1 MTPELTTLAS
11 TILHWVVGTL
21 LAFAVASFVWQFMLP
36 GRRIGRDL
44 AQARK
49 QLEVLKAN
57 GPVLELDRLR
67 NEVMV
72 SDALRHAWDEYRD
85 TLHGQKQANEMGML
99 EVTRWRATSM
109 ANGFFTDQAL
119 IEAPLRTEFY
129 KHLPGILTGVGIIGT
144 FSGLIIG
151 LQGFK
156 VTDDAEV
163 VRRSLETLILSVG
176 GAFVVSAS
184 AIALAI
190 LVTWIE
196 KLTINRRYTELE
208 ALCGQIDSLFDTGAG
223 EEYLQRLVEASET
236 SATQTMQMKESLVT
250 DLKQVLTELTQQQIA
265 TMTSTSTNLG
275 QVISTSLTE
284 GLAEPLTRISNAVQA
299 VGSSQGEAVNKL
311 LTDVLGGFTAQMDTM
326 FGSQMRGMNE
336 MLVQTANTIQTASL
350 RFEQLAG
357 QMEQAGAGAADAMAK
372 RMDEALQQMQARQS
386 EANDQMRL
394 FIDQLKNNVANGQ
407 SESADMTMG
416 MMKELSESTGALV
429 KSLQDQ
435 AHNAQ
440 KAQSSQQN
448 ERDAQMQ
455 ALMEQLKSSMAKNQ
469 GESADATV
477 RLLGQLGDTTGS
489 LIKSLR
495 DQSHNAQQ
503 AQSAQQSERDVQMQ
517 ELMEELKSSMAKSQG
532 ESADAT
538 VRLLGQLGDTTGS
551 LIKGLQYQSHN
562 AQQAQSAQQSERD
575 AQMQAL
581 MEQLNS
587 SMAKSQGE
595 SADATVRLLGKL
607 GETTDNLLNVLQNQS
622 YAAQQE
628 HSKRQAELAAQ
639 TAELLNRQGEQVG
652 RLGDAVQQASVAMRE
667 AIERIQTATN
677 TNVERMGL
685 GAERL
690 LGASG
695 KLSDNLGTMKAASDG
710 LGTMAEKLNASA
722 GTLSSALTATQQT
735 LGDQKSVRDA
745 LALMVTDLRSTVEN
759 AKREASMTSELV
771 NSLQEA
777 SHRLTEAQRSADTYL
792 EGVTDVLGEAHGAFA
807 KQMEVTLRE
816 GNRVFHQELAQA
828 TGLLKGAIQ
837 ELGDV
842 LENLPTSA

>member
-1 MTPELTTLAS
+1 MTPEQIALAP
-11 TILHWVVGTL
+11 TILHWVVGAFLTL
-21 LAFAVASFVWQFMLP
+21 AILSFIWQFIVP
-36 GRRIGRDL
+36 GLRIGRDL
-44 AQARK
+44 TKAQR
-49 QLEVLKAN
+49 QLKVLKAA
-57 GPVLELDRLR
+57 GPVLDLDRVR
-67 NEVMV
+67 KEAMV

-85 TLHGQKQANEMGML
+85 TLHGQKQPNEMGVL
-99 EVTRWRATSM
+99 EVSRWRATSM

-129 KHLPGILTGVGIIGT
+129 KHLPGILTGLGIIGT
-144 FSGLIIG
+144 FAGLIVG

-156 VTDDAEV
+156 VTDDAQV
-163 VRRSLETLILSVG
+163 VRNSLETLILSVG
-176 GAFVVSAS
+176 GAFIVSAA
-184 AIALAI
+184 AITLAI
-190 LVTWIE
+190 TVTWIE
-196 KLTINRRYTELE
+196 KVTVNLRYTQLE
-208 ALCGQIDSLFDTGAG
+208 AMCGLIDSLFDTGAG

-265 TMTSTSTNLG
+265 TMTATSANLG

-299 VGSSQGEAVNKL
+299 VGTSQGEAVNKL
-311 LTDVLGGFTAQMDTM
+311 LTDVLGGFTAQMDSI

-394 FIDQLKNNVANGQ
+394 FIEQLKNNVVNGQ
-407 SESADMTMG
+407 SESAELTMG
-416 MMKELSESTGALV
+416 MMKELSDSTGALV

-435 AHNAQ
+435 TH
-440 KAQSSQQN
+440 
-448 ERDAQMQ
+448 
-455 ALMEQLKSSMAKNQ
+455 
-469 GESADATV
+469 
-477 RLLGQLGDTTGS
+477 
-489 LIKSLR
+489 
-495 DQSHNAQQ
+495 
-503 AQSAQQSERDVQMQ
+503 SAQR
-517 ELMEELKSSMAKSQG
+517 
-532 ESADAT
+532 T
-538 VRLLGQLGDTTGS
+538 
-551 LIKGLQYQSHN
+551 
-562 AQQAQSAQQSERD
+562 QSAQQSERD

-581 MEQLNS
+581 MEQLQS
-587 SMAKSQGE
+587 SMTKSQE
-595 SADATVRLLGKL
+595 TSTEATARLLSQL
-607 GETTDNLLNVLQNQS
+607 GDTTGSLMKGLQDQTHSAQRSQS
-622 YAAQQE
+622 AQQSE
-628 HSKRQAELAAQ
+628 RDAQMQAVMEQLKSSMVKSQEESTEVTARLLSQLGDTTGSLLKGLQDQSTSAQQDHTSRQADLAAQ
-639 TAELLNRQGEQVG
+639 SADLLSRQGEQVA
-652 RLGDAVQQASVAMRE
+652 RLSDAVQQASIAMRE
-667 AIERIQTATN
+667 AIERLQTTTRSN
-677 TNVERMGL
+677 IESMGL

-690 LGASG
+690 QGASN
-695 KLSDNLGTMKAASDG
+695 KLSDNLGAMKTASDG

-735 LGDQKSVRDA
+735 LGDQKAVRDA
-745 LALMVTDLRSTVEN
+745 LGTMVEDLRSTVEN

-771 NSLQEA
+771 GSLEEA

-792 EGVTDVLGEAHGAFA
+792 AGVTDVMGEAHGAFA
-807 KQMEVTLRE
+807 KQMESTLRE